1 MWRSASPRCEAK
13 AAVSAFGQDSA
24 FFFNAEVPAFAS
36 RHPAGWAGP
45 VYGLIWWLRG
55 ADGGD
60 AEGVRGDERIGG
72 VAAVEG
78 AEGRAGNA
86 FLPYGW

>member
-1 MWRSASPRCEAK
+1 M
-13 AAVSAFGQDSA
+13 
-24 FFFNAEVPAFAS
+24 
-36 RHPAGWAGP
+36 
-45 VYGLIWWLRG
+45 YGLIWWLRG